1 MTFVV
6 GSDPEGQEMMQGDW
20 VRLAAPFQLP
30 ACPDEPVSDV
40 VIISQTCDVVQKT
53 RKCILVA
60 PIVQTSEDNYR
71 EAARGKRPLLLAFPA
86 QDDAPVVLLEHAT
99 SVPKTLLADA
109 LLVRRMSCEPASR
122 AARDFAR
129 RVGAAY
135 SRFPMPDEAIP
146 ALSKFTDRIRKEA
159 PRDRSVGRV
168 LKRVREIRVESRNG
182 WLGPTYELRLFLIVD
197 AEWLVAEDMLEGLR
211 EDHVVQDGG
220 DGPELKL
227 REACDRVESA
237 GDEVSRAEAWHQVAD
252 CLEGLVRP
260 DDVVTRCEVEVIS
273 EDDFSYAQ
281 YRVSESLNFEAMSGT
296 SVRPEH
302 EW

>member
-1 MTFVV
+1 M
-6 GSDPEGQEMMQGDW
+6 
-20 VRLAAPFQLP
+20 RLAAPFQLP
-30 ACPDEPVSDV
+30 ACPDVPVSNV

-53 RKCILVA
+53 RKCILIA
-60 PIVQTSEDNYR
+60 PIAQVSEDEYR

-86 QDDAPVVLLEHAT
+86 QDEAPVVLEHAT

-109 LLVRRMSCEPASR
+109 ALVRRLSREPASH

-129 RVGAAY
+129 RVGSAY
-135 SRFPMPDEAIP
+135 SRFPTPDEAVP

-159 PRDRSVGRV
+159 PKDRSVGRV

-182 WLGPTYELRLFLIVD
+182 WSGPTYELRLFLIVD

-260 DDVVTRCEVEVIS
+260 DDVVTSCEVEAIS

-281 YRVSESLNFEAMSGT
+281 YRVSESLNFEAMSDT
-296 SVRPEH
+296 SVRPERG
-302 EW
+302 E

>member
-1 MTFVV
+1 M
-6 GSDPEGQEMMQGDW
+6 
-20 VRLAAPFQLP
+20 RLAAPFQLP
-30 ACPDEPVSDV
+30 ACPDVPVSDV

-53 RKCILVA
+53 RKCILIA
-60 PIVQTSEDNYR
+60 PIAQASEDDYR

-86 QDDAPVVLLEHAT
+86 QDDALVVLLEHAT

-122 AARDFAR
+122 TARDFAR

-159 PRDRSVGRV
+159 PKDSSVGRV

-182 WLGPTYELRLFLIVD
+182 WSGPTYELRLFLIVG
-197 AEWLVAEDMLEGLR
+197 LVAEDMLEGLR

-237 GDEVSRAEAWHQVAD
+237 GDEVSRAEAWHQVAQ
-252 CLEGLVRP
+252 R
-260 DDVVTRCEVEVIS
+260 DVVPTTAEGRGDHVIRQCGMC
-273 EDDFSYAQ
+273 AC
-281 YRVSESLNFEAMSGT
+281 RRAGREAMSAT
-296 SVRPEH
+296 SHHRRAGVPWCCSTDFRQPLQKLRETNLQSMS
-302 EW
+302 

>member
-109 LLVRRMSCEPASR
+109 LLVRRMSCEP
-122 AARDFAR
+122 
-129 RVGAAY
+129 GT
-135 SRFPMPDEAIP
+135 
-146 ALSKFTDRIRKEA
+146 L
-159 PRDRSVGRV
+159 
-168 LKRVREIRVESRNG
+168 
-182 WLGPTYELRLFLIVD
+182 
-197 AEWLVAEDMLEGLR
+197 
-211 EDHVVQDGG
+211 H
-220 DGPELKL
+220 
-227 REACDRVESA
+227 
-237 GDEVSRAEAWHQVAD
+237 
-252 CLEGLVRP
+252 EGLVLPIHGSPCLTKQFLLSVSSRTGSARRP
-260 DDVVTRCEVEVIS
+260 RGTDP
-273 EDDFSYAQ
+273 
-281 YRVSESLNFEAMSGT
+281 SGGY
-296 SVRPEH
+296 
-302 EW
+302 